1 MKVFWKEPQ
10 RLLQMEAESAGELN
24 VIGDLLHGG
33 PLAGATWLCL
43 PEADVGF
50 VRARGDGIVSLIG
63 GARVVTGLLWDAGA
77 AVKQREALN
86 AYQALGQAIDQFL
99 RLLPVQSQIDL
110 TAAAARVTTVKGDFE
125 EQGAS

>member
-1 MKVFWKEPQ
+1 MKVFWKQPQ
-10 RLLQMEAESAGELN
+10 QLLQMEAESAAELN
-24 VIGDLLHGG
+24 VIRDLLHGS

-43 PEADVGF
+43 PEADLGF
-50 VRARGDGIVSLIG
+50 VRARGDGIINLIG

-86 AYQALGQAIDQFL
+86 AHQALGEAIHQVL

-110 TAAAARVTTVKGDFE
+110 TAAAARVTTVKGDLE
-125 EQGAS
+125 EQRAA